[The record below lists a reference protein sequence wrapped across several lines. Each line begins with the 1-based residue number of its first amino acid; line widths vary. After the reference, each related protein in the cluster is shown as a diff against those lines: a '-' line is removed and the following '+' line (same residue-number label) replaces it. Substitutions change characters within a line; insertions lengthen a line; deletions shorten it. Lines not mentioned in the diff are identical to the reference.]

1 MDSFYEYLLK
11 SYVLFEE
18 KSDLEKFL
26 NVYKAIKSFM
36 RRGRRHCNQG
46 FGPHPFYVNVNME
59 SGDTFTQ
66 WTDSLQAAMPGLQV
80 ECIFTIHW
88 STRTKNYT
96 SPHNSASIF
105 LQFFFTG
112 SSRRSGGS
120 HLSPCLLLCN
130 LEAIWLSTRTI

>member
-1 MDSFYEYLLK
+1 MKRNYNHNNHFIEITSISNTFQISGLGAGMDSFYEYLLK

-66 WTDSLQAAMPGLQV
+66 WIDSLQAAMPGLQV
-80 ECIFTIHW
+80 KLNVLIFPLKIC
-88 STRTKNYT
+88 SMNLVV
-96 SPHNSASIF
+96 S
-105 LQFFFTG
+105 
-112 SSRRSGGS
+112 
-120 HLSPCLLLCN
+120 LLILH
-130 LEAIWLSTRTI
+130 R